1 MAENKMQQVAAMNNF
16 DKLLGRN
23 GELVELRKEQ
33 VLTGAM
39 HIIQQHYADKQN
51 KMEAVAK
58 LFGRELGE
66 EFTAV
71 IYDAVM
77 QCKFTHNGLK
87 IKMSDGWHTTNGG
100 WLSCLLTGE
109 AEIVEDE

>member
-1 MAENKMQQVAAMNNF
+1 MAENKMAQVAAMF
-16 DKLLGRN
+16 SK
-23 GELVELRKEQ
+23 K
-33 VLTGAM
+33 
-39 HIIQQHYADKQN
+39 
-51 KMEAVAK
+51 
-58 LFGRELGE
+58 LGE
-66 EFTAV
+66 EFEAV

-109 AEIVEDE
+109 AKIVGN

>member
-1 MAENKMQQVAAMNNF
+1 MAENKMEQAATMNNF

-33 VLTGAM
+33 VLAGAM
-39 HIIQQHYADKQN
+39 QIIQQHYADKQN
-51 KMEAVAK
+51 KMEAVAQ
-58 LFGRELGE
+58 LFGKKMNE

-77 QCKFTHNGLK
+77 SCMFTHNGLK

-109 AEIVEDE
+109 AKIMEG